1 MSENPA
7 SRNRSR
13 RRVVRQA
20 GPPAEDERTGIE
32 VKETVV
38 PSAVDAEAPAADEPA
53 AVEPAAVEPAAVE
66 LAVAEVAET
75 GTEAAAEVGTA
86 AVDSEA
92 VPAGESAVV
101 VGEPALDATSD
112 EAEDSAGDDAPK
124 SRIRRLT
131 SSLGRLGTA
140 AAIVALISTLVLL
153 GSGGVF
159 FYHQHRADALNDRR
173 AEYIQVAKQAYI
185 NMVTVSDASSGPDID
200 RLLSVTGGGLKDDLS
215 QNRDDIKKFFEQLK
229 VQSSGKV
236 VAAAIESDD
245 ADSASVL
252 LLAQQTVSNAASN
265 GPMQRDYRVR
275 VHVARTGGT
284 VSASSLEMV
293 P

>member
-7 SRNRSR
+7 NKSRTR

-20 GPPAEDERTGIE
+20 GPPVEDEHAGIE
-32 VKETVV
+32 VQETVAAA
-38 PSAVDAEAPAADEPA
+38 STVDAPA
-53 AVEPAAVEPAAVE
+53 AVETDTAVVVE
-66 LAVAEVAET
+66 
-75 GTEAAAEVGTA
+75 TEGA

-92 VPAGESAVV
+92 AAADEPAVV
-101 VGEPALDATSD
+101 VGEPALDAGTD
-112 EAEDSAGDDAPK
+112 DGTEDATEEAAPQ
-124 SRIRRLT
+124 SRIGRAI
-131 SSLGRLGTA
+131 SSLGRLGTVA
-140 AAIVALISTLVLL
+140 AVVALISTLVLL

-159 FYHQHRADALNDRR
+159 FYHQHRADALDDRR
-173 AEYIQVAKQAYI
+173 TEYIQVAKQAYI

-252 LLAQQTVSNAASN
+252 LLTQQTVSNAVSN

-275 VHVARTGGT
+275 VHVVRNGGT
-284 VSASSLEMV
+284 VSASSLEVV